1 MIIQTSPRVL
11 SKLFVKA
18 DLSAQK
24 ERYASKIMDSYYERK
39 IMDDPLIDNQLNNAW
54 KKDKYLTS
62 EVESYI
68 SVIQDQA
75 LPTKLLK
82 NKRDRYSG
90 KNPNCN
96 NKCRLCINNMED
108 ISHFVVGCS
117 QISARYYLPLRH
129 DEIAKTVSNSHLK

>member
-1 MIIQTSPRVL
+1 MKAEL
-11 SKLFVKA
+11 SMLE
-18 DLSAQK
+18 
-24 ERYASKIMDSYYERK
+24 ERYTSKVMHSYYERK
-39 IMDDPLIDNQLNNAW
+39 IMDDPQIYNQLNNAW

-96 NKCRLCINNMED
+96 NKCRLCINNVED
-108 ISHFVVGCS
+108 ISHYAAGCS

-129 DEIAKTVSNSHLK
+129 DEVVKTVLNSHLK